1 MNMDFGLFAFLG
13 FFAYSSLFISSRS
26 DSLFV
31 KLPILGLGVV
41 AAAIMGTFSVL
52 DENIVVQITSYEIQ
66 NFNQTSYFA
75 NGSINQ
81 IIVHNGTNT
90 NPTDVLRLEQEWSV
104 LFFTMFHFL
113 LAFLNGFNALYVIAE
128 KVNSR
133 PNH

>member
-1 MNMDFGLFAFLG
+1 MDFGLFAFLG

-26 DSLFV
+26 DSLFI

-52 DENIVVQITSYEIQ
+52 DENIVVQIGNTQIET
-66 NFNQTSYFA
+66 FNQTSYFA

-81 IIVHNGTNT
+81 IIVHNGTIQ
-90 NPTDVLRLEQEWSV
+90 NPIDVMKLEQEWSV

-113 LAFLNGFNALYVIAE
+113 LAFLNGFNALYVIAD
-128 KVNSR
+128 KVKSDQR
-133 PNH
+133 R